1 MDEMIP
7 QSPEIRRLCRL
18 LRRTAEMAREA
29 GMTGSLE
36 RGAPRAAMQFN
47 RVVRRLEDLGAVPA
61 DFFPPLNEEASLDEI
76 GVASLQLAGYLDE
89 SDERETA
96 SAPAGPLFGSLNISH
111 LGDLKELEQLRAM
124 GRSTKKRCP
133 DLLQDLPTY
142 DPDAPSKEA
151 TRDP

>member
-96 SAPAGPLFGSLNISH
+96 SAPAGPLF
-111 LGDLKELEQLRAM
+111 LKELEQLRAM